1 MSGWKKKWNKESCL
15 IKSDRCCWESC
26 YCLEGW
32 NQKKHLLQTTP
43 NTVPKFLDV
52 PHCQS
57 SDQPDFPGMQ
67 DAIPIDRLGWGMGDD
82 CWFMHFANLWMI
94 NNFFLKHSPGCY
106 KCSLGFQGSKVF
118 GSMVTCMEVPIPR
131 TSTLP
136 SCWYL
141 SWFIFRI
148 ILKRT
153 SCLVFCA
160 DEDTFCLMISEC

>member
-1 MSGWKKKWNKESCL
+1 MSGWKKKWNEESCL
-15 IKSDRCCWESC
+15 IKSDRCSWESC

-67 DAIPIDRLGWGMGDD
+67 DAIPIDKLGWGMGDD
-82 CWFMHFANLWMI
+82 CWFMHSAKLWMI
-94 NNFFLKHSPGCY
+94 NSFFLKHSPGCY

-118 GSMVTCMEVPIPR
+118 GSNHSVQ
-131 TSTLP
+131 LNG
-136 SCWYL
+136 YL
-141 SWFIFRI
+141 HGG
-148 ILKRT
+148 T
-153 SCLVFCA
+153 H
-160 DEDTFCLMISEC
+160 T